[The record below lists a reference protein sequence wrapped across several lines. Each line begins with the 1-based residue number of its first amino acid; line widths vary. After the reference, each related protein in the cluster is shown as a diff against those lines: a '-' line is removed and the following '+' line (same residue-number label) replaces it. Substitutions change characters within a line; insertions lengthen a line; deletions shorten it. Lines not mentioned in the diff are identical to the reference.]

1 MIIKIEKEGWGGIR
15 GRGEGENKRN
25 EGLEG
30 KRENGREG
38 GREGESRGRGKGK
51 EKERKMGN
59 LKIGKVKWGEGRR
72 VRYPKNVKKF
82 RKEKSF

>member
-38 GREGESRGRGKGK
+38 GRERVGGGEREKKKK
-51 EKERKMGN
+51 EK
-59 LKIGKVKWGEGRR
+59 WGI
-72 VRYPKNVKKF
+72 
-82 RKEKSF
+82 

>member
-38 GREGESRGRGKGK
+38 GRERVGGGER
-51 EKERKMGN
+51 E
-59 LKIGKVKWGEGRR
+59 
-72 VRYPKNVKKF
+72 
-82 RKEKSF
+82 